1 MTITTE
7 TETTTTTS
15 RKSRFARTGE
25 EEKREKESNAIA
37 ALLQAACLKTW
48 KAARKGCN
56 RDSYALAGE
65 NNRKVRRWRASLL
78 SSPHLSLSLS
88 FLSTKVCS
96 YMYVRICTRLLDRG
110 EEKVPFLSN
119 FVYE

>member
-1 MTITTE
+1 MTITTETE

-56 RDSYALAGE
+56 RDSYGLAGE
-65 NNRKVRRWRASLL
+65 NNRKVRR
-78 SSPHLSLSLS
+78 
-88 FLSTKVCS
+88 
-96 YMYVRICTRLLDRG
+96 
-110 EEKVPFLSN
+110 
-119 FVYE
+119 